1 MRTRAPDEDDLLE
14 PLPVYVDGVAVAPG
28 YGWRGAHAVAESWP
42 DDVFVDATPAAIAQ
56 VPEVPRLPAGSG
68 SPYRGVPA
76 VQRVSFTGTFRRM
89 IALRA
94 GMLDSLPD
102 WWRQRADDER
112 VEIARRLFLG
122 EPRRFRAGTW
132 RMRGALRSPGR
143 ARAIPIEL
151 LLWPH
156 LEAWTKLALEPQRG
170 VSLGRRYFTNGH
182 RVLDALCT
190 ELMQELTPNPP
201 ARDDAA
207 RAYDADPATCEVG

>member
-1 MRTRAPDEDDLLE
+1 MRIQAPDEDDLLE

-28 YGWRGAHAVAESWP
+28 YGRRGAHAVAESP
-42 DDVFVDATPAAIAQ
+42 DDVFDDARPAAIAQ

-76 VQRVSFTGTFRRM
+76 VQRASFTGAFRRM

-94 GMLDSLPD
+94 GTLDSLPD

-112 VEIARRLFLG
+112 VEIARRLFLA
-122 EPRRFRAGTW
+122 EPQRFRAGTW
-132 RMRGALRSPGR
+132 RMRGALRSTGR
-143 ARAIPIEL
+143 ARAIPIDL

-190 ELMQELTPNPP
+190 ELIQELTPN
-201 ARDDAA
+201 ASGRDVAA
-207 RAYDADPATCEVG
+207 GVYDAGTATCEVV